1 MKGTT
6 FVCVFLTTVLFA
18 LFWAADVSAQIRFAG
33 NAEGWSVNGVII
45 DSSNIPEELYVIA
58 DSLLPTHA
66 FSVGVS
72 HGSFPMRVI
81 VNDVTYEIWSDRI
94 IESCSTRKASH
105 KIRIYQDSLIAGRW
119 GRRWNREKSARETEP
134 SLLVTSFKGD
144 GRETD
149 LIVNYGIPL
158 ESIYDHSGDTIK
170 VNANFRTLLKD
181 DQGEASVERIRDV
194 NHLVASQVVAFPDQ
208 HLWVDTQQMEVSPG
222 THELVVVQTAGEKMV
237 EIQHQEIT
245 LPDYNQNGVTLSDIM
260 LAYSVEQAEN
270 DVSPTANEILRKDHS
285 ILPAPRDVFLTEWP
299 VYLYFE
305 IYGLALDGQG
315 KTNFDVEITLEP
327 ENTDRGV
334 RRVVRGI
341 FRRNRGRKGVSVSY
355 RESGAQSEE
364 SLYQI
369 LDISDQKEGLH
380 TLTLVVRD
388 NETGEES
395 RRAQSLF
402 LQSPPCGE

>member
-1 MKGTT
+1 M
-6 FVCVFLTTVLFA
+6 
-18 LFWAADVSAQIRFAG
+18 
-33 NAEGWSVNGVII
+33 NGKII
-45 DSSNIPEELYVIA
+45 DSRNIPEELYDILQKHLVKYPTGFYTYDL
-58 DSLLPTHA
+58 DS
-66 FSVGVS
+66 
-72 HGSFPMRVI
+72 SFPMRVNI
-81 VNDVTYEIWSDRI
+81 NDVAYEIWADRI
-94 IESCSTRKASH
+94 IESCNPRTASREIWIDRDELILGSTGHRSK
-105 KIRIYQDSLIAGRW
+105 KIS
-119 GRRWNREKSARETEP
+119 EP

-144 GRETD
+144 GREAD

-170 VNANFRTLLKD
+170 VDANFRTLLKD
-181 DQGEASVERIRDV
+181 NQGEALVERTRDV
-194 NHLVASQVVAFPDQ
+194 NHLVANRVVAFPDQ

-285 ILPAPRDVFLTEWP
+285 ILPAPRNVFLTEWP

-369 LDISDQKEGLH
+369 LDISDQREGLY

-395 RRAQSLF
+395 ERTQSLF
-402 LQSPPCGE
+402 LKRPPCGE

>member
-1 MKGTT
+1 MKGIT
-6 FVCVFLTTVLFA
+6 FICVLATVLFA
-18 LFWAADVSAQIRFAG
+18 LFWTAEVSAQIRFAG

-45 DSSNIPEELYVIA
+45 DSSNIPEDLYVIA
-58 DSLLPTHA
+58 DSLLSTHA

-105 KIRIYQDSLIAGRW
+105 EIRIYQDSLIAGPW
-119 GRRWNREKSARETEP
+119 GRRWNREKSARETEL
-134 SLLVTSFKGD
+134 SLLVNSFKGD

-158 ESIYDHSGDTIK
+158 ESIYDFSGDTIK
-170 VNANFRTLLKD
+170 VDANFRTLLKD
-181 DQGEASVERIRDV
+181 DKGEASVERTRDV

-208 HLWVDTQQMEVSPG
+208 HLWVDTQEMEVSPG
-222 THELVVVQTAGEKMV
+222 MHELVVVQTTGEKTV
-237 EIQHQEIT
+237 EFQYQEVM

-260 LAYSVEQAEN
+260 LAYSVEQVEN

-285 ILPAPRDVFLTEWP
+285 ILPAPRNVFLTEWP

-305 IYGLALDGQG
+305 IYGLALDGRG
-315 KTNFDVEITLEP
+315 KTNFDVEVTLEP
-327 ENTDRGV
+327 VNTDRGL
-334 RRVVRGI
+334 RRAVKGI
-341 FRRNRGRKGVSVSY
+341 FRRNRHRKGVSVSY
-355 RESGAQSEE
+355 KESGSQSEE
-364 SLYQI
+364 LLYQI
-369 LDISDQKEGLH
+369 LDISDQKEGLYM
-380 TLTLVVRD
+380 LTLVVRD

-395 RRAQSLF
+395 ERTQSLF
-402 LQSPPCGE
+402 LQRPPCSE